1 MKAGVK
7 MQRRTNIQVS
17 SLIILLSII
26 TILSQFVIYYFFAAN
41 YVIWGAAIVASL
53 LCCHILLEQT
63 SNYEACFNY
72 SSLILF
78 ISFVIMLLSYFGK
91 SQSLLPYTGTMLGI
105 GIINWLIPCLYCFLR
120 NMLDYSTRF
129 EDYNMFYRNHSLLF
143 FIIYLC
149 VMIYGMFVE
158 GAFPLAYQGTLE
170 TANIIPFEAIT
181 ILIEDYLY
189 GIIPLSD
196 VLVYLLVRILIFLPY
211 GFQLTLLLR
220 RQSRLLRFI
229 VLLLLPVIIE
239 IFQYFIISYR
249 SDIDDVIYAMIGGIL
264 GSILFYLCNLIF
276 RAFTGKNFLA
286 KDADYPFANSRIHF

>member
-1 MKAGVK
+1 

-26 TILSQFVIYYFFAAN
+26 TIIFQFVIYYFFAAF
-41 YVIWGAAIVASL
+41 YVIWGAAILISL

-63 SNYEACFNY
+63 STYEVCFHY

-78 ISFVIMLLSYFGK
+78 ISFIITLLSYLGGDQAF
-91 SQSLLPYTGTMLGI
+91 LPYTGNMLAI
-105 GIINWLIPCLYCFLR
+105 GIINWLIPCIYCFIR

-129 EDYNMFYRNHSLLF
+129 EDYPIFYRNHSLLF
-143 FIIYLC
+143 FLVYLG
-149 VMIYGMFVE
+149 VILYGMFVE
-158 GAFPLAYQGTLE
+158 GAFPLAYRGALNY
-170 TANIIPFEAIT
+170 ANIIPFEAIT

-196 VLVYLLVRILIFLPY
+196 VLIYVLIRILIFLPY
-211 GFQLTLLLR
+211 GYQMTLLLR
-220 RQSRLLRFI
+220 RQPRLLRFI
-229 VLLLLPVIIE
+229 ILLLPPLALELV
-239 IFQYFIISYR
+239 QYFVISNR
-249 SDIDDVIYAMIGGIL
+249 CDIDDVIYAIIGGII

-286 KDADYPFANSRIHF
+286 KESDYPFMNSRIHF

>member
-1 MKAGVK
+1 

-26 TILSQFVIYYFFAAN
+26 TILIQFVVYYFFAAF
-41 YVIWGAAIVASL
+41 YVIWGIAILITL

-63 SNYEACFNY
+63 STYEVCFNY

-78 ISFVIMLLSYFGK
+78 MSFLITLLSYLGED
-91 SQSLLPYTGTMLGI
+91 QSFLPYTGNMLAV

-129 EDYNMFYRNHSLLF
+129 EDYNIFYRNHSLLF
-143 FIIYLC
+143 FLIYLGI
-149 VMIYGMFVE
+149 MLYGMFVE
-158 GAFPLAYQGTLE
+158 SAFPIAYRGALAS
-170 TANIIPFEAIT
+170 ANIIPFEAIT

-196 VLVYLLVRILIFLPY
+196 VMVYLLIRILIFIPY
-211 GFQLTLLLR
+211 GFQMTLVLR

-229 VLLLLPVIIE
+229 VLLLPPIVLE
-239 IFQYFIISYR
+239 IVQYFVISNR
-249 SDIDDVIYAMIGGIL
+249 CDIDDVIYAIIGGVL

-286 KDADYPFANSRIHF
+286 TETDYPFANSRIHF